1 MLRRGRPFASL
12 GAILL
17 FALLFYGG
25 AAGLVG
31 TTPFPHTAQAQTG
44 GNVPGDSLGNT
55 NDSQLWR
62 DIRRGAPGTV
72 SLPNQQGA
80 VMVQSEGENWRA
92 LRNGLL
98 SEYGAWALGG
108 IIVLLAVFLALRG
121 RIRTESGLSGRTVQ
135 RFNAVERFAH
145 WTVATSFIIL
155 ALTGL
160 NTLYGRYVILPVLG
174 QDLFA
179 VIAMWGKYAHDY
191 VAFAFMASLVMIVVM
206 WIAENLPNRHD
217 IMWLIRGGGLFVK
230 SSHPSAR
237 RFNAGQKIV
246 FWLVVLGGISVS
258 LSGLAL
264 LFPFKLFF
272 FAGTFEALNLL
283 GFELP
288 TDLTPLQETQL
299 AQLWHAIVGLGLMVL
314 IVGHIYIGT
323 IGMEGAFDAMGT
335 GEVDENWAKE
345 HHDLWYAEVADTPS
359 EGDD

>member
-1 MLRRGRPFASL
+1 MLRRERPFAAL
-12 GAILL
+12 GSILL
-17 FALLFYGG
+17 VAALIYGG
-25 AAGLVG
+25 VAGLSG
-31 TTPFPHTAQAQTG
+31 TMSFQHAAQAQTG

-55 NDSQLWR
+55 NDPQLWR
-62 DIRRGAPGTV
+62 EIRRGIPGTV

-80 VMVQSEGENWRA
+80 VMIQSEGENWRA

-98 SEYGAWALGG
+98 SEYGGWALAG

-121 RIRTESGLSGRTVQ
+121 RIRTESGLSGRAVK

-145 WTVATSFIIL
+145 WTVATSFIVL

-160 NTLYGRYVILPVLG
+160 NLLYGRYVILPVLG

-179 VIAMWGKYAHDY
+179 AITMWGKYAHNY

-206 WIAENLPNRHD
+206 WIGENLPVRYD
-217 IMWLIRGGGLFVK
+217 VLWLIRGGGMFAK
-230 SSHPSAR
+230 GSHPPAR
-237 RFNAGQKIV
+237 RFNAGQKIL
-246 FWLVVLGGISVS
+246 FWLVVLGGISIN

-264 LFPFKLFF
+264 LFPFELFF

-283 GFELP
+283 GFDLP
-288 TDLTPLQETQL
+288 TALTPLQETQL
-299 AQLWHAIVGLGLMVL
+299 SQVWHGMVGLGLTVL
-314 IVGHIYIGT
+314 IIAHIYIAT

-345 HHDLWYAEVADTPS
+345 HHDLWYAEIARPPA